1 MVKRVLGNA
10 ITRCSG
16 EREVRAGLSGVVAT
30 RGTPHFPSTSRF
42 ICILPHFKPFFKV
55 HQLNMNLFAST
66 STLHHQPS
74 KPNETKPNPPPD
86 TSRRGA
92 LPLRQPL
99 PCATW
104 EAPQALPT
112 QQPLGSSETRRAQVR
127 PRCRPPPSGSRP
139 PCPGESLPPEASRWV
154 TCPPDP
160 GTGVLRPGGGKAPAA
175 LHRLA
180 GDPTLIC
187 AQDSA
192 RGARA
197 PRAAFSI
204 GSPALGMSLG
214 TLHAR
219 CPLRANIRHLG
230 TGLTCSFPPAKACL
244 AFLCFCSYT
253 GSQHT
258 LNSDK
263 ATDVPHSY

>member
-127 PRCRPPPSGSRP
+127 PGAGPPLLDLDHRAQGS
-139 PCPGESLPPEASRWV
+139 PCPQ
-154 TCPPDP
+154 
-160 GTGVLRPGGGKAPAA
+160 K
-175 LHRLA
+175 
-180 GDPTLIC
+180 
-187 AQDSA
+187 
-192 RGARA
+192 
-197 PRAAFSI
+197 PRAGSHALLTLEQVFSVP
-204 GSPALGMSLG
+204 GEGKHL
-214 TLHAR
+214 
-219 CPLRANIRHLG
+219 PLS
-230 TGLTCSFPPAKACL
+230 TGLRVTRRSSVRRTQRAGPAPHGRHSPLVPRPWACRWAHYML
-244 AFLCFCSYT
+244 DAHSERT
-253 GSQHT
+253 
-258 LNSDK
+258 SDTWVLDSHAPSHLLK
-263 ATDVPHSY
+263 RV